1 MKDIQIRPYS
11 PNDYVSV
18 RRNMEEGGLYHPE
31 IDAEQKLN
39 EKNNSESRINFGG

>member
-31 IDAEQKLN
+31 IYAEQKLN
-39 EKNNSESRINFGG
+39 EK